1 LLLGKAIAQP
11 IHNKVAQDVSQKY
24 VKVPTLAVII
34 VGVKEYSQTYV
45 RMKRTACAEVGL
57 KSINADLPRDVS
69 EENLLDAVLDLKA
82 DREVHGILFHLPLP
96 SHINENKIQSAI
108 NIEKAERELKLNKK
122 NQVKNCVCFQEVSA
136 EKPNRGADY
145 SIECIGN
152 IKMMIQYFEAFHEA

>member
-24 VKVPTLAVII
+24 GKVPTLAVII

-45 RMKRTACAEVGL
+45 RMKRKSCAEVGL
-57 KSINADLPRDVS
+57 KSINADLPGDVS
-69 EENLLDAVLDLKA
+69 EENLLDAVLDLNV
-82 DREVHGILFHLPLP
+82 DPEVHGILVQIPLP
-96 SHINENKIQSAI
+96 PHINENKIQSAI

-122 NQVKNCVCFQEVSA
+122 NQVKKFVCIQEVIA
-136 EKPNRGADY
+136 KKTNRGVDC

-152 IKMMIQYFEAFHEA
+152 IKAMIQAFEAFHEG